1 MELLH
6 NDRVD
11 IRLYSPQ
18 ALAFLGDAVYEILVR
33 ERIVHKANM
42 PVNKLHLQAVEQVR
56 ASYQSRAYAVIEPML
71 DEEELAALKRGRNIS
86 SIKPPK
92 NGNMT
97 DYRRATGLEC
107 LFGYL
112 YLQGKIER
120 INQLFAE
127 IESQLEPNEET
138 KAKQIEK
145 SMDGNFPSML
155 FLPCFFKNQ

>member
-1 MELLH
+1 MLTTESL
-6 NDRVD
+6 NNEKVD

-33 ERIVHKANM
+33 ERIVHRANM

-56 ASYQSRAYAVIEPML
+56 ASYQSKAYAVVEPVL
-71 DEEELAALKRGRNIS
+71 TEEELAALKRGRNIS

-92 NGNMT
+92 NGTMQ

-112 YLQGKIER
+112 YLKGEIQR
-120 INQLFAE
+120 INE
-127 IESQLEPNEET
+127 
-138 KAKQIEK
+138 
-145 SMDGNFPSML
+145 L
-155 FLPCFFKNQ
+155 FLMIQEHLEQGE

>member
-1 MELLH
+1 MLTTESL
-6 NDRVD
+6 NNEKVD

-33 ERIVHKANM
+33 ERIVHRANM

-56 ASYQSRAYAVIEPML
+56 ASYQSKAYAVVEPVL
-71 DEEELAALKRGRNIS
+71 TEEELAALRRGRNIS

-92 NGNMT
+92 NGTMQ

-112 YLQGKIER
+112 YLKGEIQR
-120 INQLFAE
+120 INE
-127 IESQLEPNEET
+127 
-138 KAKQIEK
+138 
-145 SMDGNFPSML
+145 L
-155 FLPCFFKNQ
+155 FLMIEEHLEQGG

>member
-1 MELLH
+1 MLTTESL
-6 NDRVD
+6 NNEKVD

-33 ERIVHKANM
+33 ERIVHRANM

-56 ASYQSRAYAVIEPML
+56 ASYQSKAYAVVEPVL
-71 DEEELAALKRGRNIS
+71 TEEELAALRRGRNIS

-92 NGNMT
+92 NGTMQ

-112 YLQGKIER
+112 YLKGEIQR
-120 INQLFAE
+120 INE
-127 IESQLEPNEET
+127 
-138 KAKQIEK
+138 
-145 SMDGNFPSML
+145 L
-155 FLPCFFKNQ
+155 FLMIEEHLEKGE

>member
-1 MELLH
+1 MLTTESL
-6 NDRVD
+6 NNEKVD

-33 ERIVHKANM
+33 ERIVHRATM

-56 ASYQSRAYAVIEPML
+56 ASYQSKAYAVVEPVL
-71 DEEELAALKRGRNIS
+71 TEEELAALRRGRNIS

-92 NGNMT
+92 NGTMQ

-112 YLQGKIER
+112 YLKGEIQR
-120 INQLFAE
+120 INE
-127 IESQLEPNEET
+127 
-138 KAKQIEK
+138 
-145 SMDGNFPSML
+145 L
-155 FLPCFFKNQ
+155 FLMIEEHLEQGE

>member
-1 MELLH
+1 MLTTESL
-6 NDRVD
+6 NNEKVD

-33 ERIVHKANM
+33 ERIVHRANM

-56 ASYQSRAYAVIEPML
+56 ASYQSKAYAVVEPVL
-71 DEEELAALKRGRNIS
+71 TEEELAALRRGRNIS

-92 NGNMT
+92 NGTMQ

-112 YLQGKIER
+112 YLKGEIQR
-120 INQLFAE
+120 INE
-127 IESQLEPNEET
+127 
-138 KAKQIEK
+138 
-145 SMDGNFPSML
+145 L
-155 FLPCFFKNQ
+155 FLMIEEHLE

>member
-1 MELLH
+1 MLTTESL
-6 NDRVD
+6 NNEKVD

-33 ERIVHKANM
+33 DRIVHRANM

-56 ASYQSRAYAVIEPML
+56 ASYQSKAYAVVEPVL
-71 DEEELAALKRGRNIS
+71 TEEELAALKRGRNIS

-92 NGNMT
+92 NGTMQ

-112 YLQGKIER
+112 YLKGEIQR
-120 INQLFAE
+120 INE
-127 IESQLEPNEET
+127 
-138 KAKQIEK
+138 
-145 SMDGNFPSML
+145 L
-155 FLPCFFKNQ
+155 FLMIEEHLEQGE

>member
-1 MELLH
+1 MLTTESL
-6 NDRVD
+6 NNEKVD

-33 ERIVHKANM
+33 ERIVHRANM

-56 ASYQSRAYAVIEPML
+56 ASYQSKAYAVVEPVL
-71 DEEELAALKRGRNIS
+71 TEEGLAALKRGRNIS

-92 NGNMT
+92 NGTMQ

-112 YLQGKIER
+112 YLKGEIQR
-120 INQLFAE
+120 INE
-127 IESQLEPNEET
+127 
-138 KAKQIEK
+138 
-145 SMDGNFPSML
+145 L
-155 FLPCFFKNQ
+155 FLMIEEHLEQGE

>member
-1 MELLH
+1 MLTTESL
-6 NDRVD
+6 NNEKVD

-33 ERIVHKANM
+33 ERIAHRANM

-56 ASYQSRAYAVIEPML
+56 ASYQSKAYAVVEPVL
-71 DEEELAALKRGRNIS
+71 TEEELAALRRGRNIS

-92 NGNMT
+92 NGTMQ

-112 YLQGKIER
+112 YLKGEIQR
-120 INQLFAE
+120 INE
-127 IESQLEPNEET
+127 
-138 KAKQIEK
+138 
-145 SMDGNFPSML
+145 L
-155 FLPCFFKNQ
+155 FLMIEEHLEQGE

>member
-1 MELLH
+1 MLTTESL
-6 NDRVD
+6 NNEKVD

-33 ERIVHKANM
+33 DRIVHRANM

-56 ASYQSRAYAVIEPML
+56 ASYQSKAYAVVEPVL
-71 DEEELAALKRGRNIS
+71 TEEELAALKRGRNIS

-92 NGNMT
+92 NGTMQ

-112 YLQGKIER
+112 YLTGEIQR
-120 INQLFAE
+120 INE
-127 IESQLEPNEET
+127 
-138 KAKQIEK
+138 
-145 SMDGNFPSML
+145 L
-155 FLPCFFKNQ
+155 FLMIEEHLEQGE

>member
-1 MELLH
+1 MLTTESL
-6 NDRVD
+6 NNEKVD

-33 ERIVHKANM
+33 ERIVHRANM

-56 ASYQSRAYAVIEPML
+56 ASYQSKAYAVVEPVL
-71 DEEELAALKRGRNIS
+71 TEEELAALKRGRNTS

-92 NGNMT
+92 NGTMQ

-112 YLQGKIER
+112 YLKGEIQR
-120 INQLFAE
+120 INE
-127 IESQLEPNEET
+127 
-138 KAKQIEK
+138 
-145 SMDGNFPSML
+145 L
-155 FLPCFFKNQ
+155 FLMIEEHLEQGE

>member
-1 MELLH
+1 MLTTESL
-6 NDRVD
+6 NNEKVD

-33 ERIVHKANM
+33 ERIVHRANM

-56 ASYQSRAYAVIEPML
+56 ASYQSKAYAVVEPVL
-71 DEEELAALKRGRNIS
+71 TEEELAALKRGLNIS

-92 NGNMT
+92 NGTMQ

-112 YLQGKIER
+112 YLKGEIQR
-120 INQLFAE
+120 INE
-127 IESQLEPNEET
+127 
-138 KAKQIEK
+138 
-145 SMDGNFPSML
+145 L
-155 FLPCFFKNQ
+155 FLMIEEHLEQGE

>member
-1 MELLH
+1 MLTTESL
-6 NDRVD
+6 NNEKVD

-33 ERIVHKANM
+33 ERIVHRANM

-56 ASYQSRAYAVIEPML
+56 ASYQSKAYAVVEPVL
-71 DEEELAALKRGRNIS
+71 TEEELAALKRGRNIS

-92 NGNMT
+92 NGTMQ

-112 YLQGKIER
+112 YLKGEIQR
-120 INQLFAE
+120 INE
-127 IESQLEPNEET
+127 
-138 KAKQIEK
+138 
-145 SMDGNFPSML
+145 L
-155 FLPCFFKNQ
+155 FLMIDEHLEQGE

>member
-1 MELLH
+1 MLTTESL
-6 NDRVD
+6 NNEKVD

-33 ERIVHKANM
+33 ERIVHRANM

-56 ASYQSRAYAVIEPML
+56 ASYQSKAYAVVEPVL
-71 DEEELAALKRGRNIS
+71 TEEELAALRRGRNIS

-92 NGNMT
+92 NGTMQ

-112 YLQGKIER
+112 YLKGEIQR
-120 INQLFAE
+120 INE
-127 IESQLEPNEET
+127 
-138 KAKQIEK
+138 
-145 SMDGNFPSML
+145 L
-155 FLPCFFKNQ
+155 FLMIEEHLEQGLSLIHI

>member
-1 MELLH
+1 MLTTESLH
-6 NDRVD
+6 NEKVD

-33 ERIVHKANM
+33 ERIVHRANM

-56 ASYQSRAYAVIEPML
+56 ASYQSKAYAVVEPVL
-71 DEEELAALKRGRNIS
+71 TEEELAALKRGRNIS

-92 NGNMT
+92 NGTMQ

-112 YLQGKIER
+112 YLKGEIQR
-120 INQLFAE
+120 INE
-127 IESQLEPNEET
+127 
-138 KAKQIEK
+138 
-145 SMDGNFPSML
+145 L
-155 FLPCFFKNQ
+155 FLMIEEHLEQGE

>member
-1 MELLH
+1 MLTTESL
-6 NDRVD
+6 NNEKVD

-33 ERIVHKANM
+33 ERIVHRANM

-56 ASYQSRAYAVIEPML
+56 ASYQSKAYAVVEPVL
-71 DEEELAALKRGRNIS
+71 TEEELAALRRGRNIS

-92 NGNMT
+92 NGTMQ

-112 YLQGKIER
+112 YLKG
-120 INQLFAE
+120 E
-127 IESQLEPNEET
+127 IQRTNE
-138 KAKQIEK
+138 
-145 SMDGNFPSML
+145 L
-155 FLPCFFKNQ
+155 FLMIEEHLEQGE

>member
-1 MELLH
+1 MLTTESL
-6 NDRVD
+6 NNEKVD

-33 ERIVHKANM
+33 ERIVHRANM

-56 ASYQSRAYAVIEPML
+56 ASYQSKAYAVVEPVL
-71 DEEELAALKRGRNIS
+71 TEEELAALKRGRNIS

-92 NGNMT
+92 NGTMQ

-112 YLQGKIER
+112 YLKVEIQR
-120 INQLFAE
+120 INE
-127 IESQLEPNEET
+127 
-138 KAKQIEK
+138 
-145 SMDGNFPSML
+145 L
-155 FLPCFFKNQ
+155 FLMIEEHLEQGE

>member
-1 MELLH
+1 MLTTESL
-6 NDRVD
+6 NNEKVD

-33 ERIVHKANM
+33 ERIVHRANM

-56 ASYQSRAYAVIEPML
+56 ASYQSKAYAVVEPVL
-71 DEEELAALKRGRNIS
+71 TEEELAALKRGRNIS

-92 NGNMT
+92 NGTMQ

-112 YLQGKIER
+112 YLKGEIQR
-120 INQLFAE
+120 INE
-127 IESQLEPNEET
+127 
-138 KAKQIEK
+138 
-145 SMDGNFPSML
+145 L
-155 FLPCFFKNQ
+155 FLMIEEHFEQGE

>member
-1 MELLH
+1 MLTTESL
-6 NDRVD
+6 NNEKVD

-33 ERIVHKANM
+33 ERIVHRANM

-56 ASYQSRAYAVIEPML
+56 ASYQSKAYAVVEPVL
-71 DEEELAALKRGRNIS
+71 TEEELAALKRGRNIS

-92 NGNMT
+92 NGTMQ

-112 YLQGKIER
+112 YLKGEIQR
-120 INQLFAE
+120 IKE
-127 IESQLEPNEET
+127 
-138 KAKQIEK
+138 
-145 SMDGNFPSML
+145 L
-155 FLPCFFKNQ
+155 FLMIEEHLEQGE

>member
-1 MELLH
+1 MLTTESL
-6 NDRVD
+6 NNEKVD

-33 ERIVHKANM
+33 ERIVHRANM

-56 ASYQSRAYAVIEPML
+56 ASYQSKAYAVVEPVL
-71 DEEELAALKRGRNIS
+71 TEEELAALKRGRNIS

-92 NGNMT
+92 NGTMQ

-112 YLQGKIER
+112 YLKGEIQR
-120 INQLFAE
+120 IN
-127 IESQLEPNEET
+127 
-138 KAKQIEK
+138 
-145 SMDGNFPSML
+145 
-155 FLPCFFKNQ
+155 